1 MIKRIL
7 PSTSTEGIVLPWS
20 LVGLY
25 VVYLVGVAVVLI
37 TGLIEMDCIAI
48 PSEMLVPAV
57 LSIVLASLFCF
68 IVLYLVG
75 YQEKKSKV
83 LEIRANAMKN
93 GQPVDEIAL
102 AKVQSF
108 NNIYVCALLV
118 GAGLSAVV
126 AYLAMI
132 SVVPANL
139 TVSTEIDYILASAA
153 SAIVASL
160 VLDRYFIHPIADG
173 TFKSKVIDPLTD
185 SIIAEFQTDDKKA
198 PALTDD
204 QVNALIGAL
213 QNIVRK
219 D

>member
-1 MIKRIL
+1 MTHII
-7 PSTSTEGIVLPWS
+7 PSISDEGVVLPWS
-20 LVGLY
+20 SVAIY
-25 VVYLVGVAVVLI
+25 AVYSSAVVLMLV
-37 TGLIEMDCIAI
+37 TGMIHMDCIAI
-48 PSEMLVPAV
+48 PSEMLVPVV
-57 LSIVLASLFCF
+57 LAIVLACLFSF
-68 IVLYLVG
+68 MVLYLVG

-83 LEIRANAMKN
+83 LELRANAMKN
-93 GQPVDEIAL
+93 GQPVDEVAM

-118 GAGLSAVV
+118 GAGISAAV

-132 SVVPANL
+132 SIVPANL
-139 TVSTEIDYILASAA
+139 TVESEVDYILWSAVSAVAA
-153 SAIVASL
+153 SL
-160 VLDRYFIHPIADG
+160 LLDRFFVHPIADG

-198 PALTDD
+198 PALSDD

-213 QNIVRK
+213 QNIIRK